1 MRKLSDRRGYYD
13 VSFQIGMP
21 SVVDFTGWRDAHSF
35 MCVGYG
41 PNGETALHKA
51 IEHIAE
57 IGFDAG
63 WLRGTMST
71 EYLRR
76 CRSSRR
82 RRVYCIVWFDKGVN
96 GIADETYVEE
106 E

>member
-13 VSFQIGMP
+13 VRFQIGMP

-41 PNGETALHKA
+41 PNGETALRKA
-51 IEHIAE
+51 IQHIAE

-63 WLRGTMST
+63 WLRGTLST
-71 EYLRR
+71 KNIRR
-76 CRSSRR
+76 YRASRT
-82 RRVYCIVWFDKGVN
+82 RRVYCIVWFDKEVN
-96 GIADETYVEE
+96 GIAHEDYSGDE
-106 E
+106 